1 MNPKQLS
8 FQNTAATIIKNLK
21 KRNMNG
27 YYCTSKEDAL
37 KKALEII
44 PENSSI
50 GWGGSVTMNQ
60 IGLIQ
65 ALKDGNYEAIDRMQ
79 KDPKEQAARI
89 FNADFFLM
97 STNAI
102 TLDGELIN
110 VDGRANRI
118 CYLCYGPEH
127 VLIIAGMN
135 KVVPDVKSGIQR
147 VRNMAAPPNTTRL
160 NKNTPCAR
168 FGRCMD
174 CLEPDC
180 ICNQILITRR
190 SGSPERIHVILV
202 GEELGY

>member
-27 YYCTSKEDAL
+27 YYCALKEDAL

-50 GWGGSVTMNQ
+50 GWGGSVTLDQ

-79 KDPKEQAARI
+79 KAPKEQAARI

-118 CYLCYGPEH
+118 CY
-127 VLIIAGMN
+127 
-135 KVVPDVKSGIQR
+135 
-147 VRNMAAPPNTTRL
+147 
-160 NKNTPCAR
+160 
-168 FGRCMD
+168 
-174 CLEPDC
+174 
-180 ICNQILITRR
+180 
-190 SGSPERIHVILV
+190 
-202 GEELGY
+202 

>member
-79 KDPKEQAARI
+79 KAPKEQAARI

-127 VLIIAGMN
+127 VLILAGMN